1 MFFQKI
7 RRIFHQK
14 KSTKAR
20 AKNVQSNPSVQNVV
34 NDPPFND
41 EIQTPPKFVSF
52 TKLNRLYPTTTVTK
66 NVAALVDD
74 DENEYALTKN
84 LPKFRSSAK
93 WRSSKPF
100 AQNAM
105 RYKFYPKRRH
115 VKYINCFFLYIF
127 LVIDLIHLVQQMH
140 LKVFQ

>member
-7 RRIFHQK
+7 CRVFHQK
-14 KSTKAR
+14 KSNKA
-20 AKNVQSNPSVQNVV
+20 KKVQSNPSVRSVS

-41 EIQTPPKFVSF
+41 ESQASPKF
-52 TKLNRLYPTTTVTK
+52 TKLNRLYPTKIVTK

-74 DENEYALTKN
+74 DENEYAITKN
-84 LPKFRSSAK
+84 LPKFRSSSK

-105 RYKFYPKRRH
+105 RYKFYPKRSHRFISSRSKNASKS
-115 VKYINCFFLYIF
+115 VSVNP
-127 LVIDLIHLVQQMH
+127 Q
-140 LKVFQ
+140 